1 MQRVAY
7 PYTITLCWCNEYL
20 ILIILF
26 HSSLFLFTSVSW
38 FCSGSKSEAV
48 KIVPC
53 SCGKRTRTNNV
64 SDKKSSAHGTHGCVI
79 VYSLWIE
86 LIASSIGASWLLLHY
101 DVELTA
107 SRRGRTDSW
116 LPLHFG
122 TGLGAPAS
130 IGAERFEKGF
140 LLLIKL
146 LPRDISTKPY
156 Q

>member
-7 PYTITLCWCNEYL
+7 PYTMLMQWISYSYHSFSLHILLCSCPHL
-20 ILIILF
+20 
-26 HSSLFLFTSVSW
+26 SW

-53 SCGKRTRTNNV
+53 SCGEGTRTKNV

-79 VYSLWIE
+79 VYSLWIGQ
-86 LIASSIGASWLLLHY
+86 SIGASWLLLHY

-107 SRRGRTDSW
+107 SRRGRADSW
-116 LPLHFG
+116 LLLHFG
-122 TGLGAPAS
+122 TGLEAPAS
-130 IGAERFEKGF
+130 IGAERFQKGF

>member
-7 PYTITLCWCNEYL
+7 PYTMLMTWISYSYHSFSLHILLCSCPHL
-20 ILIILF
+20 
-26 HSSLFLFTSVSW
+26 SW
-38 FCSGSKSEAV
+38 FCSGSKYEAF

-53 SCGKRTRTNNV
+53 RCGKRTRTKNV

-79 VYSLWIE
+79 VYSLWIGQ
-86 LIASSIGASWLLLHY
+86 SIGASWLLLHY

-107 SRRGRTDSW
+107 SRRGRADSW
-116 LPLHFG
+116 LLLHFG
-122 TGLGAPAS
+122 TGLEAPAS
-130 IGAERFEKGF
+130 IGAERFQKGF